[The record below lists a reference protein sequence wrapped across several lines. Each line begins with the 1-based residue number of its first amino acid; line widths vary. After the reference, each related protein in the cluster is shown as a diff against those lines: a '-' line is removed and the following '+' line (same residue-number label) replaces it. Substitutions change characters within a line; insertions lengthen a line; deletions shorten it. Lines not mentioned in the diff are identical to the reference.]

1 MMPYDPS
8 NRDLYPTMGYQ
19 DGGAAPPLFGGL
31 QFVYVQDPMTELVN
45 CPSILIRQEPEFFEA
60 LTGCETPNVYHVFGQ
75 SPYGYKYLFK
85 CLEQSEC
92 CERYFCPSDK
102 REFNMDIIHC
112 SSLAQLGMDYNTP
125 FANMHKPFM
134 CAMGCCCRPE
144 VTITLS
150 NKKTI
155 VGKAI
160 HIYTCCDPTFEV
172 YDATGKLKYIVS
184 ADCCQ
189 CVLLCPGTLAKTYE
203 GQFDI
208 YDAVSNQNVGRIFKE
223 PATYSEMVTDAD
235 SFTVNFPITAN
246 SYDKLLLMGLTIM
259 IDYQFFETNANDERN
274 KRRGRHGYGGGGFG
288 GLLGLAMFS
297 GGGGVHP
304 NEPRIRL
311 GGGGSKNKKRR
322 KHK

>member
-1 MMPYDPS
+1 M
-8 NRDLYPTMGYQ
+8 
-19 DGGAAPPLFGGL
+19 
-31 QFVYVQDPMTELVN
+31 
-45 CPSILIRQEPEFFEA
+45 
-60 LTGCETPNVYHVFGQ
+60 
-75 SPYGYKYLFK
+75 
-85 CLEQSEC
+85 
-92 CERYFCPSDK
+92 
-102 REFNMDIIHC
+102 
-112 SSLAQLGMDYNTP
+112 
-125 FANMHKPFM
+125 
-134 CAMGCCCRPE
+134 
-144 VTITLS
+144 
-150 NKKTI
+150 
-155 VGKAI
+155 
-160 HIYTCCDPTFEV
+160 
-172 YDATGKLKYIVS
+172 
-184 ADCCQ
+184 
-189 CVLLCPGTLAKTYE
+189 AKTYE